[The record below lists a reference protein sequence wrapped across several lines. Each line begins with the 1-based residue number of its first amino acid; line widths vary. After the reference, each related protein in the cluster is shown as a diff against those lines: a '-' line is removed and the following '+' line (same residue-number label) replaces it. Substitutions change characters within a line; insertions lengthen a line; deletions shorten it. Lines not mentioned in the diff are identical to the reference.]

1 MRRLFWGLAAVLL
14 VSWVPLQAKLS
25 VSPVIIEAEQVK
37 AGQSFAVLLRQE
49 GQKPLELELSWALFD
64 QDPAGSVVLLE
75 DPDSVK
81 RAEGLLAVEPSRLV
95 VQPGESVEV
104 AVRVLQAD
112 FQQLYAALLVR
123 PVRSGPPTRL
133 AVLFLLSTGQQRPR
147 VGVAAWERS
156 GKALTLTLENSGL
169 GHGLW
174 EGELLLFDAAG
185 QLGET
190 RQVQSGLVLP
200 GRCRGLEVSLPG
212 WVENVEIRP
221 LQLGEGP

>member
-104 AVRVLQAD
+104 AAVSYTHLDVYKRQGMAQLPD
-112 FQQLYAALLVR
+112 F
-123 PVRSGPPTRL
+123 S
-133 AVLFLLSTGQQRPR
+133 
-147 VGVAAWERS
+147 
-156 GKALTLTLENSGL
+156 
-169 GHGLW
+169 
-174 EGELLLFDAAG
+174 
-185 QLGET
+185 
-190 RQVQSGLVLP
+190 QVFF
-200 GRCRGLEVSLPG
+200 
-212 WVENVEIRP
+212 
-221 LQLGEGP
+221 